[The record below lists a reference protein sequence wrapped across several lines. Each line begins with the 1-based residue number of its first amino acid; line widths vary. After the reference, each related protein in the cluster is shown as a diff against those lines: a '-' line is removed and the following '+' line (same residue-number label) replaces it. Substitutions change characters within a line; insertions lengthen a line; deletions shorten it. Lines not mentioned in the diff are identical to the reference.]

1 MGDFSQYPPADASGL
16 LAKADL
22 LAAQAQQKDREE
34 LQEQLREQLRAG
46 AADAAHQPTADG
58 ALPFPPGLV
67 GDVARFVYQSAPL
80 PVREV
85 AITAALGLMAGL
97 CGRAWHTPTPASG
110 LNLYIVLVARS
121 GIGKEA
127 MHSGINKI
135 VSACIR
141 AFPQFGNFVDPN
153 EYVSGPALIKACSQN
168 TSFVNV
174 AGEIGHKFL
183 EMSDAKSGSPMRN
196 YRKQLTT
203 LYAKSGPGNIMGG
216 LGYSSQDNNIEA
228 LQSVAY
234 SLIGE
239 TTPETFYESITDSML
254 ADGFMSR
261 FCIIEYAGDRPDKNR
276 APLGHPDQGMID
288 KLNAIAWQAD
298 AYIGNDHFQEVSF
311 SPTAWDMLDRFDLEC
326 SDGVRAAGEDERLRA
341 VWNRAH
347 LNALRVACL
356 LAIGDNH
363 MFPVVTDEQA
373 AWAIALMRHST
384 SSLLKRIGAGEVG
397 EGSDGGREAKVLEL
411 CREFLNLPA
420 GHKKLAE
427 FKHGEEMKQSGI
439 VPRRFLQNRTQRV
452 SAFEKHKFGHVAALN
467 MAIKVAITNGRL
479 MAVKKEVLSENY
491 NYQGEAFRVLSLP

>member
-1 MGDFSQYPPADASGL
+1 MDDEHPERACTFDPAFFANADKVASQ
-16 LAKADL
+16 
-22 LAAQAQQKDREE
+22 AQAHQREE
-34 LQEQLREQLRAG
+34 LQQQLREG
-46 AADAAHQPTADG
+46 AADGAPQPTADG

-110 LNLYIVLVARS
+110 LNLYIVLVGQS

-127 MHSGINKI
+127 MHSGISKI
-135 VSACIR
+135 MSVGIQ
-141 AFPQFGNFVDPN
+141 AFPQFGNFVDFTD
-153 EYVSGPALIKACSQN
+153 YVSGPALIKACSQN

-174 AGEIGHKFL
+174 AGEIGHKFV

-203 LYAKSGPGNIMGG
+203 LYSKSGPGNIMGG
-216 LGYSSQDNNIEA
+216 LGYSSQENNIEA

-239 TTPETFYESITDSML
+239 TTPGTFYESITDSML

-261 FCIIEYAGDRPDKNR
+261 FCIIEYTGDRPHKNR
-276 APLGHPDQGMID
+276 APLGRPDQGMVD
-288 KLNAIAWQAD
+288 RLLAIAWQAD
-298 AYIGNDHFQEVSF
+298 VFIGNGHFQEVSL

-326 SDGVRAAGEDERLRA
+326 SDGVRAAGDDERLRA

-356 LAIGDNH
+356 LAVGDNH

-373 AWAIALMRHST
+373 AWAITLMRHST

-397 EGSDGGREAKVLEL
+397 EGSDGGREAKVLNL
-411 CREFLNLPA
+411 CKEFLNLPA
-420 GHKKLAE
+420 GHKKLADY
-427 FKHGEEMKQSGI
+427 KRGEEMKQANI
-439 VPRRFLQNRTQRV
+439 VPRRFLQQRTQRM
-452 SAFEKHKFGHVAALN
+452 SAFEKHKLGHTAALD
-467 MAIKVAITNGRL
+467 MAIKTAIGNGNL
-479 MAVKKEVLSENY
+479 IEVKR
-491 NYQGEAFRVLSLP
+491 EALVEQYDTFGKAYRVVNLFW

>member
-1 MGDFSQYPPADASGL
+1 MGDFSQHPPADASGL
-16 LAKADL
+16 LAKADII
-22 LAAQAQQKDREE
+22 AAQAHQKDREE
-34 LQEQLREQLRAG
+34 LQEQLRAG
-46 AADAAHQPTADG
+46 AADAAPPPTADG

-85 AITAALGLMAGL
+85 AITAALGLMAGI
-97 CGRAWHTPTPASG
+97 CGMAWHTPTPASG

-127 MHSGINKI
+127 MHSGISKI
-135 VSACIR
+135 VSAGIR
-141 AFPQFGNFVDPN
+141 SLPQFGNFVDFTD
-153 EYVSGPALIKACSQN
+153 YVSGPALIKACSQN
-168 TSFVNV
+168 SSFVNV

-228 LQSVAY
+228 LESVAY

-239 TTPETFYESITDSML
+239 TTPGTFYESITDSML

-261 FCIIEYAGDRPDKNR
+261 FCIIEYTGDRPDKNR
-276 APLGHPDQGMID
+276 APLKHPDQGMVD
-288 KLNAIAWQAD
+288 RLLSIAWQAD
-298 AYIGNDHFQEVSF
+298 AFIGNGRFQEVSV
-311 SPTAWDMLDRFDLEC
+311 SASAWDMLESFYLEC
-326 SDGVRAAGEDERLRA
+326 SDGVRAAGDDERLRA

-356 LAIGDNH
+356 LAVGDNH

-373 AWAIALMRHST
+373 AWAITLMRHST

-420 GHKKLAE
+420 GHKKLAGY
-427 FKHGEEMKQSGI
+427 KRGEEMKQAGI
-439 VPRRFLQNRTQRV
+439 VPRRFLQQRTQRL
-452 SAFEKHKFGHVAALN
+452 SAFEKHRQGHTAALD
-467 MAIKVAITNGRL
+467 MAIKIAIGNGYL
-479 MAVKKEVLSENY
+479 IEVKKEALIEKY
-491 NYQGEAFRVLSLP
+491 DTFGRAYRVVSLP